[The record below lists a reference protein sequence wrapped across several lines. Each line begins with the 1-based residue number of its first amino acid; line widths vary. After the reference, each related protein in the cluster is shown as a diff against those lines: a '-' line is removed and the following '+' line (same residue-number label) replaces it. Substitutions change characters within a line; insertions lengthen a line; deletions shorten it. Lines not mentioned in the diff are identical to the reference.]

1 MKNKPIIILSS
12 IMLTF
17 TLFSNNFY
25 SKSMDTLN
33 PNLHNEPITSSN
45 VDSVSKN
52 IKKSNKED
60 TKLAETNK
68 SNEKPIPAFVTSKDK
83 AKDEVPIN
91 VNSKK
96 QKKQND
102 SQKYTPTAKTLEKT
116 MVKR

>member
-17 TLFSNNFY
+17 TLFSNNSY

-96 QKKQND
+96 QKNK
-102 SQKYTPTAKTLEKT
+102 
-116 MVKR
+116 MIVKNIHRQLKLLKKLW